1 MMTITLINCNQ
12 GLLDGPKKML
22 LKMYLELEVKHP
34 NAFQI
39 MLHQR
44 GRNSWD
50 GKIHFLTETGKFKIG
65 LFPTIYNRLVELG
78 EKVKVVDKRPPLL
91 VKPSIPRI
99 VGDKTLRPEQRESL
113 EAILNNKVGGIPFYI
128 GVGDLAVNFGKSLLF
143 AALYEAFQKKLKV
156 LLLTNDSD
164 WLSQAKKEF
173 PELIPQKEL
182 TFVQGAK
189 VTDWNQFSI
198 GMVQSISRNI
208 KTYQKE
214 LSKIDMVLID
224 EADIIDNKTY
234 KTVIEHLFN
243 TRIRIGLSGTIY
255 MSKFKKDLLHNMTI
269 RSFIGDKLTEVKLHQ
284 MIKKGYSTP
293 VIVKLVPGPGV
304 RDLYG
309 DYPTEYTKTITE
321 NEKAYKLSLDRTMMN
336 LEYERFPAL
345 VVTKFIKHCEE
356 LYKFYLKHLPTR
368 YSIRFVHHETKDRDH
383 IMELFRKGK
392 IDILI
397 STTIIARG
405 KNFPLLRY
413 LQNAGSMDSNEKTIQ
428 LLGRLVRTH
437 ESKSKAYL
445 DDIAYVGKYLSRHAN
460 HRKNYYKKEKLKVI
474 DLGKRKNKR

>member
-1 MMTITLINCNQ
+1 MITITLINCNQ
-12 GLLDGPKKML
+12 GLLDGPRKILNKL
-22 LKMYLELEVKHP
+22 YNEFEIKHP

-50 GKIHFLTETGKFKIG
+50 GKVHFLTETGKFKIG
-65 LFPTIYNRLVELG
+65 LLPTIYNRLVELKQ
-78 EKVKVVDKRPPLL
+78 KVKVVDKRPPLS
-91 VKPSIPRI
+91 VVPSIPKV
-99 VGDKTLRPEQRESL
+99 VGDKTLRPEQRSSL
-113 EAILNNKVGGIPFYI
+113 ADILNNKVGGIPFYI

-143 AALYEAFQKKLKV
+143 AAIYMAFKKKLKV

-164 WLSQAKKEF
+164 WLSQSKSEF
-173 PELIPQKEL
+173 PELIPREEL
-182 TFVQGAK
+182 TFVQGSK
-189 VTDWNQFSI
+189 VTNWNQFSI

-208 KTYQKE
+208 RTYQRE
-214 LSKIDMVLID
+214 LSQIDIVLID

-234 KTVIEHLFN
+234 KTVIEHLYN

-255 MSKFKKDLLHNMTI
+255 MSNLKKDLLHNMNI

-293 VIVKLVPGPGV
+293 VVVKMVPGNGQKGV
-304 RDLYG
+304 YK
-309 DYPTEYTKTITE
+309 DYPTEYEKTITL
-321 NEKAYKLSLDRTMMN
+321 NRKSYKLSLKRTLMN
-336 LEYERFPAL
+336 VGYGRIPAL
-345 VVTKFIKHCEE
+345 VVTKYIMHCEE
-356 LYKFYLKHLPTR
+356 LYKFYKKHLKSKYTIR
-368 YSIRFVHHETKDRDH
+368 YVHHETKDRDN
-383 IMELFRKGK
+383 IMKLFREGK

-397 STTIIARG
+397 STTIISRG

-413 LQNAGSMDSNEKTIQ
+413 LQNCGSMDSNEKTIQ

-445 DDIAYVGKYLSRHAN
+445 DDIMYQGKYLSRHSN
-460 HRKNYYKKEKLKVI
+460 HRKNFYKKEKMKVI
-474 DLGKRKNKR
+474 DLGRKRKKR